1 MGSAF
6 RSAKAKQLERTGI
19 QYSIDEVMTALVER
33 DELIKRG
40 GKYYSTGKTKDL
52 VSGIF
57 CKLKEP

>member
-1 MGSAF
+1 
-6 RSAKAKQLERTGI
+6 
-19 QYSIDEVMTALVER
+19 MTALVER